1 MIVLL
6 VMFVFIVLHGQYL
19 ELCTLLLM
27 PKSFEDN
34 ALEIYPH
41 VTY

>member
-6 VMFVFIVLHGQYL
+6 VMFIFIVLHGQHL
-19 ELCTLLLM
+19 ELCTLPLM
-27 PKSFEDN
+27 SKSFIDN